1 MSKDKIMKPRQKAKK
16 VELSWIQA
24 KLYHISVLYLV
35 MSVVLVGVFAVSV
48 RYEVAPKKLIFEQAD
63 AASKPKEAPVEITTC
78 EEAIKVYSK
87 QYGVSEDLMVR
98 IMESES
104 GDDHTAENGVSTAT
118 GCFQWVIGSWRS
130 YGKKL
135 WGDDFYQKNV
145 YSPKDNTELA
155 AWTISKYGTSPWD
168 ASKHAWGR

>member
-1 MSKDKIMKPRQKAKK
+1 MKPRQKAKK
-16 VELSWIQA
+16 VELSWIQT

-35 MSVVLVGVFAVSV
+35 ISVVLVGVFAISV
-48 RYEVAPKKLIFEQAD
+48 RYSQFQPKKLIFEQAE
-63 AASKPKEAPVEITTC
+63 AASKPEEAPVVEPTTC

-87 QYGVSEDLMVR
+87 QYGAPEELMLR
-98 IMESES
+98 IMKAES
-104 GDDHTAENGVSTAT
+104 GNDHTAENGVSTAT

-145 YSPKDNTELA
+145 YDPKDNTELA
-155 AWTISKYGTSPWD
+155 AWTIAKYGTSPWD
-168 ASKHAWGR
+168 ASKGSWGE